1 MPEQTSRITLKIY
14 CQSKG
19 YNRVGPVR
27 INASGYKYVTLLDIN
42 NTSLLENLY
51 LGVRYSETVEVDDKL
66 PVNDLWVT
74 EVVNAE
80 GEIRMKLTDKSGVL
94 SAEKAAEY
102 QAI

>member
-1 MPEQTSRITLKIY
+1 MSDRTSRISLKTY

-42 NTSLLENLY
+42 NTGNLENLY
-51 LGVRYSETVEVDDKL
+51 LGTRYSETVEVDDKL
-66 PVNDLWVT
+66 PVADLWVT

-80 GEIRMKLTDKSGVL
+80 GELRMKLTDKSGVL